1 MTISFLE
8 GVVFL
13 ALLAGAA
20 LEDWRT
26 GYISDGWSLA
36 AGLFGAVRLFVSGS
50 FLPLVSAAAVF
61 FFFLCLRCFRCAG
74 EGDGLLASAAALWM
88 SPESCAVF
96 LWTAFVLGGLAGAV
110 FLISGKRKKED
121 RLPFAPFLCIAG
133 GIAYGWG
140 DALWHLWL
148 AS

>member
-1 MTISFLE
+1 MTISFSE

-61 FFFLCLRCFRCAG
+61 FFFLCLR
-74 EGDGLLASAAALWM
+74 ASAAALWM

-96 LWTAFVLGGLAGAV
+96 LWTAFVLGGLTGAV

>member
-1 MTISFLE
+1 MTISFFE

-36 AGLFGAVRLFVSGS
+36 AGLFGTVRLFVSGS

-74 EGDGLLASAAALWM
+74 EGDGFLASAAALWM

-96 LWTAFVLGGLAGAV
+96 LWTALVLGGLAGAGV
-110 FLISGKRKKED
+110 LISGKRKKED
-121 RLPFAPFLCIAG
+121 RLPFEPFLCIAG

-140 DALWHLWL
+140 DVLWHLWL